1 LLIYLIRTLTR
12 RKTVARRIFLTQPI
26 ALIRSAD
33 HALDRHATT
42 RVLHRLLHAGH
53 RVARGIPLVNVAS
66 RIPLLVAQLPDTDAL
81 LPYLRQIDANRW
93 YTNFGPLVTQLEQRF
108 AASLAATP
116 EAPKAISAASGTAGL
131 ELVLGA
137 LELPTG
143 ANVLLPALTFVATAT
158 AVIRSGYR
166 PLIGDVDASSW
177 LLTPETARE
186 YAARHRVDAVMPVAT
201 FGNPQDV
208 EAWDAFVAD
217 TGIPVVIDAA
227 GAYGNQRVGRRCHV
241 VFSLHA
247 TKALAAGEGG
257 MVVSYD
263 HALAA
268 RVRRLSNF
276 GIDLERGSQVF
287 VAGENGKLSEYHAAV
302 AHAALDQWPAIA
314 ARRRAVQARYQEV
327 LNAHCPD
334 LCLQRRAENGI
345 YPILVVLLPAGLHA
359 RDLQPELLARGI
371 ETRQWYCPTLDRHPA
386 FADYAAG
393 PLPVAHELAE
403 RLLGL
408 PFFVDIDETQMHR
421 VGQAMA
427 ELTHQ
432 VHA

>member
-1 LLIYLIRTLTR
+1 M
-12 RKTVARRIFLTQPI
+12 
-26 ALIRSAD
+26 
-33 HALDRHATT
+33 
-42 RVLHRLLHAGH
+42 
-53 RVARGIPLVNVAS
+53 PLVNAPS

-93 YTNFGPLVTQLEQRF
+93 YTNFGPLVTQLERRF
-108 AASLAATP
+108 AASFAPTLS
-116 EAPKAISAASGTAGL
+116 APKAITAASGTAGL

-143 ANVLLPALTFVATAT
+143 AQVLLPALTFVATAT
-158 AVIRSGYR
+158 AVIRSGHL

-177 LLTPETARE
+177 LLTPETARD
-186 YAARHRVDAVMPVAT
+186 YASRHRVDAVMPVAT

-208 EAWDAFVAD
+208 EAWDQFVVD

-227 GAYGNQRVGRRCHV
+227 GAYGNQRIGRHCHV

-257 MVVSYD
+257 VVVSYD
-263 HALAA
+263 PALAA

-302 AHAALDQWPAIA
+302 AHAALDQWPAVVT
-314 ARRRAVQARYQEV
+314 RRRAVQARYHHI
-327 LNAHCPD
+327 LNEHCPD
-334 LCLQRRAENGI
+334 LRLQRRAENGI
-345 YPILVVLLPAGLHA
+345 YPILVVLLPPGLRA

-371 ETRQWYCPTLDRHPA
+371 ETRQWYCPTLDQHPA
-386 FADYAAG
+386 FAAYAAG
-393 PLPVAHELAE
+393 PLPVAHDLAE

-408 PFFVDIDETQMHR
+408 PFFVDIDEAQMHR
-421 VGQAMA
+421 VARAMA
-427 ELTHQ
+427 ELTHP

>member
-1 LLIYLIRTLTR
+1 LLSYPYQ
-12 RKTVARRIFLTQPI
+12 A
-26 ALIRSAD
+26 AD
-33 HALDRHATT
+33 ASENR
-42 RVLHRLLHAGH
+42 
-53 RVARGIPLVNVAS
+53 RVARLFDAADRHRRSANDVLDCRAAACVPHRLRHARDRAAS
-66 RIPLLVAQLPDTDAL
+66 GLQRMNAPGRIPLLVAQLPDTDAL

-93 YTNFGPLVTQLEQRF
+93 YTNFGPLVTQLERRF
-108 AASLAATP
+108 AAGF
-116 EAPKAISAASGTAGL
+116 APALSAPRAITAASGTAGL

-137 LELPTG
+137 LELPAG
-143 ANVLLPALTFVATAT
+143 ARVLLPALTFVATAT
-158 AVIRSGYR
+158 AVIRAGHT
-166 PLIGDVDASSW
+166 PLIGDVDAASW

-186 YAARHRVDAVMPVAT
+186 YALRHRVDAVMPVAT

-208 EAWDAFVAD
+208 EAWDKFVAD

-227 GAYGNQRVGRRCHV
+227 GAYGNQRVGRHCHV

-257 MVVSYD
+257 VVVTYD
-263 HALAA
+263 DALAA

-302 AHAALDQWPAIA
+302 AHAALDQWPAVA
-314 ARRRAVQARYQEV
+314 TRRRAVQARYQHILSE
-327 LNAHCPD
+327 LCPD
-334 LCLQRRAENGI
+334 LRLQRRAENGI
-345 YPILVVLLPAGLHA
+345 YPILVVSLPPGLRA
-359 RDLQPELLARGI
+359 RDLQPDLLARGI
-371 ETRQWYCPTLDRHPA
+371 ETRQWYCPTLDQHPA
-386 FADYAAG
+386 FAAYAAG

-408 PFFVDIDETQMHR
+408 PFFVDIDEAQMRR
-421 VGQAMA
+421 VASAMA
-427 ELTHQ
+427 ELTHR

>member
-1 LLIYLIRTLTR
+1 MST
-12 RKTVARRIFLTQPI
+12 
-26 ALIRSAD
+26 SA
-33 HALDRHATT
+33 
-42 RVLHRLLHAGH
+42 
-53 RVARGIPLVNVAS
+53 

-93 YTNFGPLVTQLEQRF
+93 YTNFGPLVIQLEQRF
-108 AASLAATP
+108 AASFAPTP
-116 EAPKAISAASGTAGL
+116 IAPTAITAASGTAGL

-137 LELPTG
+137 LELPPG
-143 ANVLLPALTFVATAT
+143 SRVLLPALTFVATAT
-158 AVIRSGYR
+158 AVIRAGYQ
-166 PLIGDVDASSW
+166 PLIGDVDASTW

-186 YAARHRVDAVMPVAT
+186 YVAKHRVAAVMPVAT

-208 EAWDAFVAD
+208 DAWDAFVAE

-227 GAYGNQRVGRRCHV
+227 GAYGNQRVGRYCHV

-257 MVVSYD
+257 LVVSYD
-263 HALAA
+263 QTLTS

-302 AHAALDQWPAIA
+302 AHAALDQWPVMVE
-314 ARRRAVQARYQEV
+314 RRRAVQARYQHV
-327 LNAHCPD
+327 LDQHCPD
-334 LCLQRRAENGI
+334 MRLQRRAENGI
-345 YPILVVLLPAGLHA
+345 YPILVGLLPSGMRA
-359 RDLQPELLARGI
+359 RELQPELLARGI

-386 FADYAAG
+386 FATFAAG
-393 PLPVAHELAE
+393 PLPVAHDLAE

-408 PFFVDIDETQMHR
+408 PFFVDIDEEQMLR
-421 VGQAMA
+421 VGHAMA
-427 ELTHQ
+427 ELIRG

>member
-1 LLIYLIRTLTR
+1 MN
-12 RKTVARRIFLTQPI
+12 AP
-26 ALIRSAD
+26 
-33 HALDRHATT
+33 
-42 RVLHRLLHAGH
+42 
-53 RVARGIPLVNVAS
+53 S

-81 LPYLRQIDANRW
+81 LPYLREIDANRW
-93 YTNFGPLVTQLEQRF
+93 YTNFGPLVTRLEQRF
-108 AASLAATP
+108 AAGFAPRPAAP
-116 EAPKAISAASGTAGL
+116 SAITAASGTAGL

-137 LELPTG
+137 LELPPN
-143 ANVLLPALTFVATAT
+143 AKVLLPALTFVATAT

-177 LLTPETARE
+177 LLTPEIARD

-208 EAWDAFVAD
+208 EAWDAFVAE

-257 MVVSYD
+257 VVVTYD
-263 HALAA
+263 HALAK

-302 AHAALDQWPAIA
+302 AHAALDQWPVVA
-314 ARRRAVQARYQEV
+314 ARRRAVQARYQHV
-327 LNAHCPD
+327 LNLHCPD
-334 LCLQRRAENGI
+334 LRLQRRAADGI
-345 YPILVVLLPAGLHA
+345 YPILVTLLPEGQHA
-359 RDLQPELLARGI
+359 RDLQPELLWRGI
-371 ETRQWYCPTLDRHPA
+371 ETRQWYCPTLDQHPA
-386 FADYAAG
+386 FSAYVAG
-393 PLPVAHELAE
+393 PLPVAHDLAE

-408 PFFVDIDETQMHR
+408 PFFVDIDELQMHR
-421 VGQAMA
+421 VCQAMA
-427 ELTHQ
+427 ELLHQ

>member
-1 LLIYLIRTLTR
+1 
-12 RKTVARRIFLTQPI
+12 
-26 ALIRSAD
+26 
-33 HALDRHATT
+33 
-42 RVLHRLLHAGH
+42 VLHRLLHAGH

-287 VAGENGKLSEYHAAV
+287 VAGENGKLSIPRSRRACGAGSVARHRRTATCCASALSRSIERALPRSVFAASRGKRHLSDPGRAAATGLARTRSATGIACARHRNAPVVLPHAR
-302 AHAALDQWPAIA
+302 PASGLCRL
-314 ARRRAVQARYQEV
+314 RRR
-327 LNAHCPD
+327 P
-334 LCLQRRAENGI
+334 
-345 YPILVVLLPAGLHA
+345 
-359 RDLQPELLARGI
+359 
-371 ETRQWYCPTLDRHPA
+371 
-386 FADYAAG
+386 AAG
-393 PLPVAHELAE
+393 RA
-403 RLLGL
+403 
-408 PFFVDIDETQMHR
+408 
-421 VGQAMA
+421 
-427 ELTHQ
+427 
-432 VHA
+432 

>member
-1 LLIYLIRTLTR
+1 M
-12 RKTVARRIFLTQPI
+12 
-26 ALIRSAD
+26 D
-33 HALDRHATT
+33 TT
-42 RVLHRLLHAGH
+42 
-53 RVARGIPLVNVAS
+53 S
-66 RIPLLVAQLPDTDAL
+66 KIPLLVAQLPDTDAL

-93 YTNFGPLVTQLEQRF
+93 YTNFGPLVTRLEQRF
-108 AASLAATP
+108 AASFAPTP
-116 EAPKAISAASGTAGL
+116 SAPRAITASSGCTAL
-131 ELVLGA
+131 ELALGA
-137 LELPTG
+137 LELP
-143 ANVLLPALTFVATAT
+143 ANAHVLLPALTFVATAT

-166 PLIGDVDASSW
+166 PLIADVDASTW
-177 LLTPETARE
+177 LLTPETARD
-186 YAARHRVDAVMPVAT
+186 YASRHRVDAVMPVAT

-227 GAYGNQRVGRRCHV
+227 GAYGNQRIGRHCHV

-263 HALAA
+263 QTLAS

-287 VAGENGKLSEYHAAV
+287 VPGENGKLSEYHAAV
-302 AHAALDQWPAIA
+302 AHAALDQWPSVA
-314 ARRRAVQARYQEV
+314 ARRRAVQARYQHV

-334 LCLQRRAENGI
+334 LRLQRRAEDGI
-345 YPILVVLLPAGLHA
+345 YPILVVLLPPGLHA
-359 RDLQPELLARGI
+359 RDLQPELLSRGI
-371 ETRQWYCPTLDRHPA
+371 ETRQWYCPTLDQHPA
-386 FADYAAG
+386 FAAYAPD
-393 PLPVAHELAE
+393 PLPVSHDLAE

-408 PFFVDIDETQMHR
+408 PFFLDIDEAQMHR
-421 VGQAMA
+421 VAQAVA

>member
-1 LLIYLIRTLTR
+1 MT
-12 RKTVARRIFLTQPI
+12 APE
-26 ALIRSAD
+26 
-33 HALDRHATT
+33 
-42 RVLHRLLHAGH
+42 
-53 RVARGIPLVNVAS
+53 

-81 LPYLRQIDANRW
+81 LPYLRQIDTNRW

-108 AASLAATP
+108 AATFAPALS
-116 EAPKAISAASGTAGL
+116 APKAITATSGTAGL

-137 LELPTG
+137 LELPQG
-143 ANVLLPALTFVATAT
+143 SNVLLPALTFVATAT
-158 AVIRSGYR
+158 AVIRAGYR
-166 PLIGDVDASSW
+166 PLIADVDTSTW

-186 YAARHRVDAVMPVAT
+186 YAAHYPVAAVMPVAT

-208 EAWDAFVAD
+208 EAWDAFTAD

-227 GAYGNQRVGRRCHV
+227 GAFGNQRVGQRSHV

-257 MVVSYD
+257 LVVTYD
-263 HALAA
+263 QELAA

-302 AHAALDQWPAIA
+302 AHAALDQWPVVVE
-314 ARRRAVQARYQEV
+314 RRRAVQARYQHLLRE
-327 LNAHCPD
+327 HCPD
-334 LCLQRRAENGI
+334 LRLQRRAENGI
-345 YPILVVLLPAGLHA
+345 YPILVGRLPRGLRA
-359 RDLQPELLARGI
+359 RDLQPELLSRGI

-386 FADYAAG
+386 FAAFAAG

-403 RLLGL
+403 RLIGL
-408 PFFVDIDETQMHR
+408 PFFIDISEAQMQR
-421 VGQAMA
+421 VGSAMG
-427 ELTHQ
+427 ELTRG

>member
-1 LLIYLIRTLTR
+1 MSM
-12 RKTVARRIFLTQPI
+12 P
-26 ALIRSAD
+26 
-33 HALDRHATT
+33 
-42 RVLHRLLHAGH
+42 
-53 RVARGIPLVNVAS
+53 S
-66 RIPLLVAQLPDTDAL
+66 RIPLLVAQLPDADAL

-93 YTNFGPLVTQLEQRF
+93 YTNFGPLAMQLEQRF
-108 AASLAATP
+108 AASF
-116 EAPKAISAASGTAGL
+116 APTLTAPTAITAASGTAGL

-137 LELPTG
+137 LELPRG
-143 ANVLLPALTFVATAT
+143 SSVLLPALTFVATAT
-158 AVIRSGYR
+158 AVIRAGYR
-166 PLIGDVDASSW
+166 PLIGDVDASTW

-186 YAARHRVDAVMPVAT
+186 YAANHRVAAVMPVAT

-227 GAYGNQRVGRRCHV
+227 GAYGNQRIGRHCHV

-257 MVVSYD
+257 LVVSYD
-263 HALAA
+263 AELAA

-276 GIDLERGSQVF
+276 GIDLDRGSQVF

-302 AHAALDQWPAIA
+302 AHAALDQWPVVVE
-314 ARRRAVQARYQEV
+314 RRRAVQARYQYV
-327 LNAHCPD
+327 LQQHCPG
-334 LCLQRRAENGI
+334 LGMQRRPENGI
-345 YPILVVLLPAGLHA
+345 YPILVGLLPVGLQA
-359 RDLQPELLARGI
+359 RELQPELLSRGI

-386 FADYAAG
+386 FAGCAAG
-393 PLPVAHELAE
+393 PLPVSHELAE

-408 PFFVDIDETQMHR
+408 PFFIDIDETQMQR

-427 ELTHQ
+427 ELTIG
-432 VHA
+432 VSA

>member
-1 LLIYLIRTLTR
+1 MST
-12 RKTVARRIFLTQPI
+12 P
-26 ALIRSAD
+26 
-33 HALDRHATT
+33 
-42 RVLHRLLHAGH
+42 
-53 RVARGIPLVNVAS
+53 S

-81 LPYLRQIDANRW
+81 IPYLRQIDANRW
-93 YTNFGPLVTQLEQRF
+93 YTNFGPLAMQLEQRF
-108 AASLAATP
+108 AASF
-116 EAPKAISAASGTAGL
+116 APTLTAPTAITAASGTAGL

-137 LELPTG
+137 LELPPG
-143 ANVLLPALTFVATAT
+143 SSVLLPALTFVATAT
-158 AVIRSGYR
+158 AVIRAGYQ
-166 PLIGDVDASSW
+166 PLIGDVDASTW

-186 YAARHRVDAVMPVAT
+186 YAANHRVAAVMPVAT

-227 GAYGNQRVGRRCHV
+227 GAYGNQRIGRYCHV

-257 MVVSYD
+257 LVVSYD
-263 HALAA
+263 TELAA

-302 AHAALDQWPAIA
+302 AHAALDQWPVMVE
-314 ARRRAVQARYQEV
+314 RRRAVQARYHYV
-327 LNAHCPD
+327 LQRHCPD
-334 LCLQRRAENGI
+334 LGMQRRPEHGI
-345 YPILVVLLPAGLHA
+345 YPILVGLLPPGLRAG
-359 RDLQPELLARGI
+359 DLQPHLLSRGI

-386 FADYAAG
+386 FAAYAAG
-393 PLPVAHELAE
+393 PLPVAHDLAE

-408 PFFVDIDETQMHR
+408 PFFIDIDETQMQR
-421 VGQAMA
+421 VGAAMA
-427 ELTHQ
+427 ELVPAESTACDSIRAEFKHE

>member
-1 LLIYLIRTLTR
+1 MST
-12 RKTVARRIFLTQPI
+12 P
-26 ALIRSAD
+26 
-33 HALDRHATT
+33 
-42 RVLHRLLHAGH
+42 
-53 RVARGIPLVNVAS
+53 S
-66 RIPLLVAQLPDTDAL
+66 RIPLLVAQLPDADAL

-93 YTNFGPLVTQLEQRF
+93 YTNFGPLAMQLEQRF
-108 AASLAATP
+108 AASF
-116 EAPKAISAASGTAGL
+116 APTLTAPTAITAASGTAGL

-137 LELPTG
+137 LELPPG
-143 ANVLLPALTFVATAT
+143 SSVLLPALTFVATAT
-158 AVIRSGYR
+158 AVIRAGYQ
-166 PLIGDVDASSW
+166 PLIGDVDASTW

-186 YAARHRVDAVMPVAT
+186 YAAIHRVAAVMPVAT

-208 EAWDAFVAD
+208 EAWDAFVVD

-227 GAYGNQRVGRRCHV
+227 GAYGNQRIGRHCHV

-257 MVVSYD
+257 LVVSHD
-263 HALAA
+263 TELAA

-302 AHAALDQWPAIA
+302 AHAALDQWPVMVE
-314 ARRRAVQARYQEV
+314 RRRAVQARYHYV
-327 LNAHCPD
+327 LQRHCPG
-334 LCLQRRAENGI
+334 LRMQRRPEHGI
-345 YPILVVLLPAGLHA
+345 YPILVGLLPAGLRA
-359 RDLQPELLARGI
+359 RDLQPDLLSRGI

-386 FADYAAG
+386 FAAYAAG
-393 PLPVAHELAE
+393 PLPVAHDLAE

-408 PFFVDIDETQMHR
+408 PFFVDIDETQMQR
-421 VGQAMA
+421 VGAAMA
-427 ELTHQ
+427 ELVPTESTVSDLICAELKHE